1 MEEYNNHYYVVTEV
15 FNDEAIGNYVMHTP
29 MQLLS
34 VVSQLYSDWADDSP
48 TDYQTEIEFENEN

>member
-29 MQLLS
+29 M
-34 VVSQLYSDWADDSP
+34 
-48 TDYQTEIEFENEN
+48 